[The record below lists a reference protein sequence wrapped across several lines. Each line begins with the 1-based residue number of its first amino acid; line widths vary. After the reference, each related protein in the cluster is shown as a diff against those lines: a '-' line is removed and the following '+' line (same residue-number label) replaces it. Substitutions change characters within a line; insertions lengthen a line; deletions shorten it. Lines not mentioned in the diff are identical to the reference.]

1 MASLRELQ
9 RSFAAALRD
18 PAVACP
24 VLPPAN
30 LSIYRNN
37 AGIGFREALART
49 FPVVRR
55 RVGDEYFRQLAAHYR
70 ELFPSRSGDL
80 LWVGRDFAAF
90 LDQYLRG
97 EYAWLADLA
106 RLEWSH
112 AECSVAAEVPALGAD
127 ALGNFAPG
135 EFEHLVFRL
144 QPALRLHSS
153 SYPVFTVW
161 ETNQVENAPP
171 VDQSLGSEAGIVQLR
186 DGLPHVHRL
195 ETRLFSFL
203 SALHRG
209 QTLGQ
214 AMTTAGL
221 EEESLTQSLA
231 FLFNSSLVSSLTVS
245 GGRAEGLLP
254 AQ

>member
-18 PAVACP
+18 PAVACA
-24 VLPPAN
+24 VVPPAN

-37 AGIGFREALART
+37 ASIGFREALAST

-55 RVGDEYFRQLAAHYR
+55 RVGDDYFRQLAAEYR
-70 ELFPSRSGDL
+70 ARFPSRSGDL
-80 LWVGRDFAAF
+80 FWVGRDFAAF
-90 LDQYLRG
+90 LVDYLG
-97 EYAWLADLA
+97 ADYAWLADLA
-106 RLEWSH
+106 RLEWSR
-112 AECSVAAEVPALGAD
+112 AEISVAAETATLGAD
-127 ALGNFAPG
+127 ALGRFAPADL
-135 EFEHLVFRL
+135 ERLVFGL

-171 VDQSLGSEAGIVQLR
+171 VDQSLGPESGIVHLR
-186 DGLPHVHRL
+186 NGLTEVHRL
-195 ETRLFSFL
+195 DSRLFSFL
-203 SALHRG
+203 YALHQA

-221 EEESLTQSLA
+221 EEESLTHSLA
-231 FLFNSSLVSSLTVS
+231 FLFNSHLVSSLAVNEA
-245 GGRAEGLLP
+245 G
-254 AQ
+254 